1 MQSERRL
8 ISTLTGEAQQPVR
21 IYYQVFN
28 QKTVIGAF
36 KKLQCV
42 YFESQLN
49 RWRWNY
55 EHEAKKLRFEVSYN
69 QLPKEH
75 RPVVIGDFL
84 FRGEQMLL
92 DVRSFERAIKAIE
105 FFDKRINRRAA
116 QVTKIRIVN
125 RLFDGNNQANQE
137 RLQPPFDH
145 FFDRDDV
152 AIPDP
157 DEAEKVMNEIASQHL
172 EVKDRLAALSAYWE
186 QKAKQTLPEMEEI
199 PVYIYEE
206 GIGRLQAA
214 LTLRNIEA
222 LQHWQGHHD
231 VNQFDLIQSVMQS
244 SIKNDL
250 DH

>member
-42 YFESQLN
+42 YFECQLN

-55 EHEAKKLRFEVSYN
+55 EHEAKKIRFEVSYN

-75 RPVVIGDFL
+75 RPLVIGDFL

-137 RLQPPFDH
+137 RLQPPYDR

-152 AIPDP
+152 AIPNP
-157 DEAEKVMNEIASQHL
+157 DEAKNVMNEIVSQHSG
-172 EVKDRLAALSAYWE
+172 VKARLA
-186 QKAKQTLPEMEEI
+186 
-199 PVYIYEE
+199 
-206 GIGRLQAA
+206 
-214 LTLRNIEA
+214 
-222 LQHWQGHHD
+222 
-231 VNQFDLIQSVMQS
+231 
-244 SIKNDL
+244 
-250 DH
+250 